1 MLRVC
6 TARIILP
13 ALVGADSLS
22 VLLTKFQHP
31 ARKEVCRVLA
41 HLKIVERHHRVD
53 AKQRGSGPGNALSLV
68 IARRDRRQGYDV
80 STRSGNDE

>member
-1 MLRVC
+1 
-6 TARIILP
+6 
-13 ALVGADSLS
+13 
-22 VLLTKFQHP
+22 
-31 ARKEVCRVLA
+31 VLA